1 MHLTLSICFPHV
13 HLQCPIPIRNPHT
26 IVIALKCIPR
36 RQNLK
41 QTIRIPNPKRLITR
55 RTPYKPQGDTSG
67 NSNRFSADSGEEEK
81 VAFKSKKKMMMTA
94 VYGMQQCGVPRRL
107 DDDHN
112 AFADSHVRNQ
122 HSGVLV
128 GFEKTGIRRQRLT
141 ANI

>member
-1 MHLTLSICFPHV
+1 MVIGFPQIRAKRRKWLSK
-13 HLQCPIPIRNPHT
+13 
-26 IVIALKCIPR
+26 A
-36 RQNLK
+36 
-41 QTIRIPNPKRLITR
+41 
-55 RTPYKPQGDTSG
+55 
-67 NSNRFSADSGEEEK
+67 
-81 VAFKSKKKMMMTA
+81 KKKMMMTA

-128 GFEKTGIRRQRLT
+128 GFEKTGIRRPRLT